1 MKQKGSALIIILIL
15 ILLTV
20 IGFFVY
26 RDYLSPKGTILGP
39 FVPSPTATA
48 DPAADWKTYTN
59 NYWEISLKYPQDKLT
74 PCPSY
79 TTESEGIRFF
89 SFGFNCPN
97 GTDVTYKV
105 GVVGYKPGQYKEV
118 KAPSTSQPVAVGGK
132 TATRKM
138 YIYDESDGPLFG
150 QKESQEVVFN
160 LDKGTLVLQQWGDN
174 LNDKQIFDQILSTF
188 KFTDSATSGPK
199 VTSPVSNSK
208 VASPLTVTGTVPAGW
223 MFEGVFPIKL
233 VDANQ
238 KLIVQGQAKETIAG
252 SWQSGKPID
261 FSATLIFKGATGSG
275 NLILEND
282 NPSGDPEKAQT
293 FEVPVNLQ

>member
-89 SFGFNCPN
+89 SFGFSCPN

-118 KAPSTSQPVAVGGK
+118 KAP
-132 TATRKM
+132 
-138 YIYDESDGPLFG
+138 
-150 QKESQEVVFN
+150 
-160 LDKGTLVLQQWGDN
+160 
-174 LNDKQIFDQILSTF
+174 
-188 KFTDSATSGPK
+188 
-199 VTSPVSNSK
+199 NSRWLL
-208 VASPLTVTGTVPAGW
+208 AA
-223 MFEGVFPIKL
+223 KL
-233 VDANQ
+233 
-238 KLIVQGQAKETIAG
+238 
-252 SWQSGKPID
+252 P
-261 FSATLIFKGATGSG
+261 
-275 NLILEND
+275 
-282 NPSGDPEKAQT
+282 PEKCIFT
-293 FEVPVNLQ
+293 MNPMVLCSVKRNLKKLYLIWIRVLLFYNNGAIT